1 MISIVP
7 ARGGSKG
14 LPRKNVL
21 PFAGAPLIVHTLNE
35 ALAAE
40 SISRVIVTTDDPE
53 IMDICRSV
61 PGVEVPFQRPIH
73 LAEDESN
80 AVDVFFHL
88 LDWLKAEEQLDVK
101 QFCVLQPTS
110 PLRLAEDIDGAVNL
124 FHESSGS
131 AVLSVTESKPLAWQY
146 HLQGDNQIEPL
157 EQVEES
163 VNPMD
168 MRQKMSKLVVQ
179 NGAVHVFD
187 VAALRAT
194 RSYYGPETYGYMMPT
209 IRSVDIDDA
218 MDFSIAEALMHAR
231 D

>member
-14 LPRKNVL
+14 LPRKNAL
-21 PFAGAPLIVHTLNE
+21 SFAGSPLIVHTLKA
-35 ALAAE
+35 ALASE
-40 SISRVIVTTDDPE
+40 SISRVIVSTDDPE

-61 PGVEVPFQRPIH
+61 PGVEVPFQRPTH

-88 LDWLKAEEQLDVK
+88 LDWLKVEEQLDVK

-110 PLRLAEDIDGAVNL
+110 PLRISEDIDGAVEL
-124 FHESSGS
+124 FHESKAS
-131 AVLSVTESKPLAWQY
+131 AVLSVTESKPLAWHY
-146 HLQGDNQIEPL
+146 HLQDDRRIEPL
-157 EQVEES
+157 KQVEES

-168 MRQKMSKLVVQ
+168 MRQKMSELVVQ

-194 RSYYGPETYGYMMPT
+194 HSYYGPKTFGYMMPS